1 MTNKTSLIPTEGIL
15 TKEGLQPAN
24 YNIDSYVSMMESV
37 SHSAKGAAGMGSPT
51 ANRMKARAAEGMI
64 PLVAAITGILEDPAL
79 AEKFA
84 SQGVAAGKVSGEA
97 FRKFVDAEIDKWGAL
112 IREAKIMLE

>member
-24 YNIDSYVSMMESV
+24 YNVDGYVSMMTSAAES
-37 SHSAKGAAGMGSPT
+37 SKGAAGMSSPT

-64 PLVAAITGILEDPAL
+64 PLVAAMTGELSGIGWRIISEP
-79 AEKFA
+79 
-84 SQGVAAGKVSGEA
+84 VAAAMLNGFTVVTENPED
-97 FRKFVDAEIDKWGAL
+97 RKSVV
-112 IREAKIMLE
+112 